1 MILRKPYAFL
11 IKHFKL
17 LHIILAFINF
27 YIIKHTFSLAK
38 FFVSYMNTSEV
49 LYYENYSSQL
59 FNRWMFI
66 LPILMVL
73 VVLVVLLV
81 LVRKKKPTIFYF
93 LVIFM
98 AATIVVLYNIS
109 LSTVVKMETEIIDS
123 QKIGLIRDFLFF
135 SIILQAYTLLV
146 NSIRGIGFDVK
157 KFDFGK
163 DLQELET
170 TSADNEEVEI
180 SIQVDTNKVDR
191 RFRRTR
197 RFARYN
203 YIEHQLLY
211 NCIFVIVGIVFIST
225 TLYLIFRKDDTY
237 HIYDTF
243 TTENYMVTLKNAYVT
258 SNDYKGNTIDKDKKF
273 IIVEAEV
280 SSLLEDKVLDSRNL
294 QLVLNDHSFY
304 HISKYKEEFFDL
316 GVVYTG
322 EKITTNVS
330 TYLFMFEIDSYYDT
344 NKLTFRF
351 AENYQ
356 DAKERLKNN
365 YVDVGITTIN
375 LDNVDT
381 ISKNLNEEL
390 VIDNTIF
397 KGTTLNI
404 SSLNIAKR
412 FKINYKKK
420 ISRNEY
426 YDSFEYIVP
435 NIDENY
441 DKALLNING
450 KVELKSINSGVYRFE
465 TFMSKFGRIVYQID
479 DKDYIYEFK
488 NSNITSDKVNLNDI
502 YYLEIKKEIL
512 SSNKVY
518 LEIKLRNK
526 VYRYKIK

>member
-27 YIIKHTFSLAK
+27 YIIKHTVSLAK

-180 SIQVDTNKVDR
+180 NTAFDAEKVR
-191 RFRRTR
+191 MKAAMQR
-197 RFARYN
+197 
-203 YIEHQLLY
+203 
-211 NCIFVIVGIVFIST
+211 
-225 TLYLIFRKDDTY
+225 
-237 HIYDTF
+237 
-243 TTENYMVTLKNAYVT
+243 
-258 SNDYKGNTIDKDKKF
+258 
-273 IIVEAEV
+273 
-280 SSLLEDKVLDSRNL
+280 
-294 QLVLNDHSFY
+294 
-304 HISKYKEEFFDL
+304 
-316 GVVYTG
+316 
-322 EKITTNVS
+322 
-330 TYLFMFEIDSYYDT
+330 
-344 NKLTFRF
+344 
-351 AENYQ
+351 
-356 DAKERLKNN
+356 
-365 YVDVGITTIN
+365 
-375 LDNVDT
+375 
-381 ISKNLNEEL
+381 EEL
-390 VIDNTIF
+390 KAFFYENPLF
-397 KGTTLNI
+397 
-404 SSLNIAKR
+404 SLH
-412 FKINYKKK
+412 
-420 ISRNEY
+420 
-426 YDSFEYIVP
+426 
-435 NIDENY
+435 
-441 DKALLNING
+441 
-450 KVELKSINSGVYRFE
+450 
-465 TFMSKFGRIVYQID
+465 
-479 DKDYIYEFK
+479 
-488 NSNITSDKVNLNDI
+488 
-502 YYLEIKKEIL
+502 
-512 SSNKVY
+512 
-518 LEIKLRNK
+518 
-526 VYRYKIK
+526 

>member
-27 YIIKHTFSLAK
+27 YIIKHTVSLAK

-316 GVVYTG
+316 FVVYTG
-322 EKITTNVS
+322 EKITIPLDS
-330 TYLFMFEIDSYYDT
+330 TISPIDNAKKYFEGYSRVLKELKENNELMEIYSQENIEIQNAMAQKGLEVKNFIDEM
-344 NKLTFRF
+344 N
-351 AENYQ
+351 
-356 DAKERLKNN
+356 ERLEGSIKK
-365 YVDVGITTIN
+365 DIKILAEEIFDN
-375 LDNVDT
+375 LEFKPAAL
-381 ISKNLNEEL
+381 IE
-390 VIDNTIF
+390 IF
-397 KGTTLNI
+397 GKH
-404 SSLNIAKR
+404 
-412 FKINYKKK
+412 F
-420 ISRNEY
+420 
-426 YDSFEYIVP
+426 
-435 NIDENY
+435 
-441 DKALLNING
+441 DK
-450 KVELKSINSGVYRFE
+450 GVYKVLKAVNDGNTLQNGFKKQLFVEWGIENLYEYRL
-465 TFMSKFGRIVYQID
+465 SRKGRVFIQEIGGEKPLVYAVD
-479 DKDYIYEFK
+479 YNHDKH
-488 NSNITSDKVNLNDI
+488 
-502 YYLEIKKEIL
+502 
-512 SSNKVY
+512 
-518 LEIKLRNK
+518 
-526 VYRYKIK
+526 